1 MYFINFHS
9 ELAFNGFERIKR
21 PGPGFGDVT
30 FARAGQ
36 ILERTPAKAP
46 SYKMFFVWAD
56 EQHVSGLCFKNELA
70 VASSQKTCLLE
81 TGKLKKI
88 LFELDLMLQ
97 KY

>member
-1 MYFINFHS
+1 MALKGLS
-9 ELAFNGFERIKR
+9 D
-21 PGPGFGDVT
+21 PGFGAVT

-70 VASSQKTCLLE
+70 AGANQKTCLLE
-81 TGKLKKI
+81 S
-88 LFELDLMLQ
+88 
-97 KY
+97 